1 MNKREQQMAEPLLI
15 GIDLGTTN
23 GKVACY
29 DLKGQLLA
37 EAAHA
42 YPTQHPLPGW
52 AEQNPADWMDALTK
66 GLQEVAAQLGSRVV
80 DVAGISVSTFGPG
93 LLIVDRDGNPMAPC
107 PTWQDERCLLYG
119 QKILSDIGHDWID
132 LGSPSGFP
140 SKLLWALKE
149 QPDLMERAHQVED
162 VKGFMLRWLTGR
174 SVTEPSSG
182 PGAKDWWPH
191 VFDYIGWP
199 IDRLPQIIPS
209 IESPGGLLK
218 DLARR
223 IGFKPGIPVFAGIN
237 DGAAATLG
245 SGVVRLGDSVVTL
258 GTNGVAR
265 VLTAERMNSDAIL
278 THYLFSRPFDDQ
290 LWLCGG
296 FTRSGASSLQWLADL
311 LGVPR
316 DPEAYDVLLAEA
328 AKVPPGSKGV
338 IFLPY
343 LSGRGTPKPD
353 PDARAGFVNL
363 SLEHSRAELTRAV
376 LEGIAYAIREIFDLF
391 ADLGLHIGP
400 LRLTGGGARSILWRQ
415 IMVDV
420 LNRPATLAGGDSTL
434 GDAMLAAVG
443 LGLYPDFETAA
454 DAMVKSF
461 EHDEPDPKAVAS
473 YERLYRSFA
482 EVRNRNDSTV

>member
-1 MNKREQQMAEPLLI
+1 MAEPLLI

-29 DLKGQLLA
+29 DLKGHLQA
-37 EAAHA
+37 EAVHS
-42 YPTQHPLPGW
+42 YPTQHPHPGW
-52 AEQNPADWMDALTK
+52 AEQDSNDWIAALTK
-66 GLQEVAAQLGSRVV
+66 GLQEVAAKLGPRVV
-80 DVAGISVSTFGPG
+80 DIAGISLSNFGPG
-93 LLIVDRDGNPMAPC
+93 LVIVGQDGNPLAPC
-107 PTWQDERCLLYG
+107 PTWQDERCLSYG
-119 QKILSDIGHDWID
+119 QKLLTDIGHDWID

-140 SKLLWALKE
+140 SKLLWALQE
-149 QPDLMERAHQVED
+149 QPELMERAYRVED
-162 VKGFMLRWLTGR
+162 VKSFVLRWLTGR

-191 VFDYIGWP
+191 VFEYIGWP
-199 IDRLPQIIPS
+199 IDRLPQVIPS
-209 IESPGGLLK
+209 TESPGGLVK

-223 IGFKPGIPVFAGIN
+223 VGLKPGIPVFTGIN

-265 VLTAERMNSDAIL
+265 VLTSERINSDAIL
-278 THYLFSRPFDDQ
+278 AHYLFSRPFDDK

-311 LGVPR
+311 LGIPR
-316 DPEAYDVLLAEA
+316 DPDAYDVLLTEA
-328 AKVPPGSKGV
+328 AKVPPGSDGV

-353 PDARAGFVNL
+353 PNLRAGFLQL

-391 ADLGLHIGP
+391 GDLGLHIGP

-415 IMVDV
+415 IMVDI

-443 LGLYPDFETAA
+443 LGLYPDFEAA
-454 DAMVKSF
+454 AEVMVKPF
-461 EHDEPDPKAVAS
+461 EHEEPNPDIVAI
-473 YERLYRSFA
+473 YEGLYEIFT
-482 EVRNRNDSTV
+482 EVRNTISTAPYEIMAN